1 MPNSWAD
8 LAVDSEACDNEWAA
22 LAPGTSD
29 DTVDSNPW
37 AALALE
43 APAVNSWASLA
54 GDATDDVANALSV
67 PTPSDGDISL
77 SNLSQHIAAL
87 NDKSSIAQ
95 VTAVAHNITKN
106 LQASN
111 TVSDI
116 GSALAQY
123 SALIDQLS
131 DIATTRTT
139 DIVEQYSDEQC
150 AELHDFVI
158 EQLNTTTG
166 KAESIKSRTVESDQ
180 RGIKVK
186 KLGSRRTLLAV
197 SIMALQRSL
206 ADVFL
211 SMMCDR
217 TTHLGGLNLT
227 YF

>member
-22 LAPGTSD
+22 LAQGTSD
-29 DTVDSNPW
+29 DTVDNNPW

-43 APAVNSWASLA
+43 APTVNSWASLV
-54 GDATDDVANALSV
+54 GNATDDVANALSI

-77 SNLSQHIAAL
+77 NLSQHIAAL
-87 NDKSSIAQ
+87 SDTSTIAQ

-139 DIVEQYSDEQC
+139 DIVKQYSDEQC

-166 KAESIKSRTVESDQ
+166 KVEPLNP
-180 RGIKVK
+180 II
-186 KLGSRRTLLAV
+186 A
-197 SIMALQRSL
+197 ALR
-206 ADVFL
+206 
-211 SMMCDR
+211 
-217 TTHLGGLNLT
+217 
-227 YF
+227 